1 MSSLHSCQPP
11 VGSTARPVTG
21 SDKELVAAFKRG
33 DNWAVEQ
40 VYRAVAPIIVSF
52 IAQNGG
58 RDDPLIQDILQDA
71 LFKAWKASAHIKAT
85 DSRQLCQYVITAAKN
100 HWVSNRRSARQRWMQ
115 PSGAAAE
122 YALDAAVSPT
132 PTPEAEASKGELLAM
147 VENDPKAAAIL
158 QPLWEGKTRE
168 EVARML
174 GISRRTLSRRLD
186 EVYETF
192 KRRKIEGPK
201 R

>member
-1 MSSLHSCQPP
+1 
-11 VGSTARPVTG
+11 
-21 SDKELVAAFKRG
+21 
-33 DNWAVEQ
+33 
-40 VYRAVAPIIVSF
+40 
-52 IAQNGG
+52 
-58 RDDPLIQDILQDA
+58 
-71 LFKAWKASAHIKAT
+71 
-85 DSRQLCQYVITAAKN
+85 
-100 HWVSNRRSARQRWMQ
+100 
-115 PSGAAAE
+115 
-122 YALDAAVSPT
+122 
-132 PTPEAEASKGELLAM
+132 M